1 MVCRCFERLTCCDR
15 DHQYLQPLSRASITG
30 SALTLIV
37 QPQILRRSRNPD
49 PSHSQVTVGFEL
61 LGESSALADLTG
73 GRAQVETPTMGNGRK
88 YRQSP
93 INLPTLTSC
102 VAGG

>member
-73 GRAQVETPTMGNGRK
+73 GRAQVVMQVIG
-88 YRQSP
+88 S
-93 INLPTLTSC
+93 SC
-102 VAGG
+102 QYK